1 MSEIHDQH
9 VEGIK
14 QALKEL
20 RQQESLLTKAQGLD
34 EQLEKSRQRVQKVE
48 KDIKHY
54 KESVSKLETQREQA
68 LSASVEAMAETMG
81 KVLPYGRAVFS
92 IQDGKVFLGWDR
104 DDGSPVA
111 RSGLSGGELVCFDS
125 ALAYALMGNAQQRVV
140 AVEAAELDDAHLGAL
155 VQRII
160 SVDKNT
166 QILVNTCHKPEGSMP
181 EGWNVIQLPKE
192 EEHAVGQATEAS
204 S

>member
-54 KESVSKLETQREQA
+54 KEQVSKLETQREQA
-68 LSASVEAMAETMG
+68 LSASVEAMAEAMG

-104 DDGSPVA
+104 DDGAPVS

-155 VQRII
+155 VERII
-160 SVDKNT
+160 SVDENT
-166 QILVNTCHKPEGSMP
+166 QILVNTCHKPEGSLP

-192 EEHAVGQATEAS
+192 EEHAAGQATEAS